1 MSHKQCHIL
10 FSFLLCA
17 LCAFVVNSDFARAQ
31 EKEKPK
37 PGDVMIDKY
46 LAQETDKLSQRV
58 LDGAKTLDEWQAK
71 LPRLREEYFYMLGL
85 WPLPEKT
92 PLHPVI
98 TGKLEA
104 DGVVID
110 KLHFQS
116 KPGLY
121 VTGNLYRPKPGPQ
134 GAGLGKLPAILY
146 VCGHSG
152 RGRDGNKTSFQD
164 HGLWFASNGYICLII
179 DTLQLGEIPGI
190 HHGTYGRPYNHFRA
204 YGIKD
209 KDVVENRW
217 WWQARG
223 YTPAGVECW
232 NGIRAIDY
240 LVSRPDVDPERIG
253 VTGISG
259 GGAATI
265 WIAAAD
271 ERVKCAVPVSGMSD
285 LESYVKNKII
295 NHHCDCMLLINTYGW
310 EWTTIAALIAPRP
323 MLFCNSDHDTIFPM
337 DGNNR
342 IAARLRQLYKM
353 YDKPELF
360 DDYVS
365 KGGHDYRPDL
375 RIAIFKWINKHLKND
390 TGPVKD
396 ADFKPIAGKELRVF
410 SEDSDVPKD
419 AINGKIDETF
429 VPKAV
434 VKLPEQG
441 KFDEWKRGLLK
452 ELRAHCFRN
461 FPDRIPLATI
471 LQEDD
476 IEKRLVER
484 PVAWDTEFS
493 IRAHWSWHPI
503 TKPPTEKTITS
514 AVLSLGENHHE
525 IPGWVKPLV
534 SERSGVVLLGPRGGE
549 PLSWTRKSPP
559 NYVERSHVL
568 LGRTVDEGRVWDV
581 VAMYRT
587 DKHLQVD
594 KTDKLKLVGR
604 SQAGI
609 LAAYAALFEPTIGEV
624 VIVDPPVSHRD
635 GPIFLNVM
643 RVIDIPEALG
653 LLAPRPLTLI
663 NAKDKAFDRTA
674 EIYKL
679 AGAVDKFQRK

>member
-1 MSHKQCHIL
+1 MATKSLHFHS
-10 FSFLLCA
+10 SFLLCA

-46 LAQETDKLSQRV
+46 LAQETDKLSQRF

-71 LPRLREEYFYMLGL
+71 LPCLRQEYFYMLGL

-92 PLHPVI
+92 PLHATI
-98 TGKLEA
+98 TGTLEK
-104 DGVVID
+104 DGVIIE

-121 VTGNLYRPKPGPQ
+121 VSGNLYRPKNDLA
-134 GAGLGKLPAILY
+134 AGLARRSPAILY

-164 HGLWFASNGYICLII
+164 HGMWFASNGYICLII

-232 NGIRAIDY
+232 NGIRGIDY

-265 WIAAAD
+265 WISAAD

-295 NHHCDCMLLINTYGW
+295 NHHCDCMLMINTYGW

-396 ADFKPIAGKELRVF
+396 ADFKPIPGKELRVF
-410 SEDSDVPKD
+410 QDDTDVPKD

-429 VPKAV
+429 VLKAE

-441 KFDEWKRGLLK
+441 NFDEWKNGLIRQLK
-452 ELRAHCFRN
+452 GGSFRT
-461 FPDRIPLATI
+461 FPDRLPKADVSGGRFLGLSLIDIMTEPEIHLPDANLSRKI
-471 LQEDD
+471 RKDD
-476 IEKRLVER
+476 
-484 PVAWDTEFS
+484 
-493 IRAHWSWHPI
+493 
-503 TKPPTEKTITS
+503 KT
-514 AVLSLGENHHE
+514 AFVVVLSTDEEYETHPPWAKSILGKYPYL
-525 IPGWVKPLV
+525 I
-534 SERSGVVLLGPRGGE
+534 LLPRGGRGLTE
-549 PLSWTRKSPP
+549 WTRKSPP
-559 NYVERSHVL
+559 NFVERSHAL
-568 LGRTVDEGRVWDV
+568 LGRTVDQGRVWDIAATVRGLDEDV
-581 VAMYRT
+581 VKPRQSW
-587 DKHLQVD
+587 KV
-594 KTDKLKLVGR
+594 VGR
-604 SQAGI
+604 GQSGI
-609 LAAYAALFEPTIGEV
+609 LAAYAALFEPSISEV

-635 GPIFLNVM
+635 GPIFLNVL
-643 RVIDIPEALG
+643 RVLDIPEALG

-663 NAKDKAFDRTA
+663 NATDKSFDRTA

-679 AGAVDKFQRK
+679 AGAADKFKRK